1 MCGFINEIN
10 FNNSC
15 SGFTINMMKNLN
27 LVKKKE
33 ADSYFTRNKSVY
45 DKALTNLIDKK
56 ISDLIEINSIQVNN
70 ILEIGC
76 ANGNN
81 LNHYSKLCNSKKS
94 YGIDLSRKAILNG
107 KRKYKNLK
115 LLNISSIEID
125 KITINFDFIIC
136 GFFLYHL
143 DRELIFRQF
152 DLIHKKLSNNGLLLI
167 WDFDP
172 LFKHSNK
179 DFNTKELTSFKMSY
193 DSFLIESGLFEIVY
207 KHKYVPQAKN
217 KRKFKSDTRALT
229 LFRKID
235 FRKKYPENI

>member
-1 MCGFINEIN
+1 
-10 FNNSC
+10 
-15 SGFTINMMKNLN
+15 MMKNLN

-33 ADSYFTRNKSVY
+33 ADNYFIRNKSVY
-45 DKALTNLIDKK
+45 KKTSINLIDKK

-81 LNHYSKLCNSKKS
+81 LNHYAKLCNSKKN
-94 YGIDLSRKAILNG
+94 YGIDLSKKAILDG
-107 KRKYKNLK
+107 KRRYKNLK

-125 KITINFDFIIC
+125 KIKINFDFIIC

-143 DRELIFRQF
+143 DRELIFKQF
-152 DLIHKKLSNNGLLLI
+152 DLIHNKLSNNGLLLI

-179 DFNTKELTSFKMSY
+179 DFNTKKLNTFKMSY
-193 DSFLIESGLFEIVY
+193 DNFLIESGLFEIAY
-207 KHKYVPQAKN
+207 KHKYITSNRDK
-217 KRKFKSDTRALT
+217 KKFKSNSVSLT
-229 LFRKID
+229 LFKKIE
-235 FRKKYPENI
+235 FKKEYPENI